1 MNNQGRP
8 TRPSGG
14 ETTRRGTFTGNRALD
29 AADLGDQDGPK
40 RR

>member
-8 TRPSGG
+8 TRPSAD
-14 ETTRRGTFTGNRALD
+14 EAPRRGTFPGNRALD
-29 AADLGDQDGPK
+29 MK

>member
-8 TRPSGG
+8 TRPNAGDAP
-14 ETTRRGTFTGNRALD
+14 RRGTFTGNRALD
-29 AADLGDQDGPK
+29 MK